1 MPIAFHHRLRVLRR
15 VAWYALAVVL
25 VCVAVVLGVVSQL
38 LPLAER
44 HPDRVAAWLSQ
55 QAGRPITFRSLKTEW
70 TRRGPL
76 LQLDGLQ
83 VGAGNGQGQGLQI
96 GQAEVLV
103 SLYSGLLPGRAFTE
117 LRLRNIALEAERA
130 DDGSWA
136 IRGFPGQKP
145 GGGDPLKSLDGLGEL
160 QVVGGR
166 LHVLAP
172 SLGWDLQLP
181 RIDLR
186 LRVQGRQVR
195 AGARLQGSRA
205 GGEPIEASVLFDR
218 QTGDGRAYLEGEGIA
233 LADWSA
239 LSGLS
244 GMRIRGGRGDVHAWA
259 DLKAHRL
266 AQVQADLGLQQVQL
280 ATQDGAGSTTF
291 EEVRGRARFQRQ
303 ADGWRL
309 DVPQLRMGSKG
320 GNQGVDGLTL
330 AGGARPALLADRL
343 EAAPL
348 LQVLAMSDKLSPRLR
363 GWLQQSRPHA
373 ALSRVQVAGTVQGP
387 LRLSAKVDGVGFS
400 PVGRAPGLTGLAG
413 ALTGDEHGVALALDE
428 AVPLR
433 FDWPSGFGVVHS
445 ASLRGT
451 LAAWREGAGWKAGT
465 PSLVVDGS
473 DFGLDVRGDVW
484 FQNDFT
490 RPWLNIA
497 ANVHDTPVPAARG
510 FWVRHLMS
518 RPSQDWL
525 DMALQGGTVRNGT
538 GLVAGDLDD
547 WPFLHN
553 QGLFDAG
560 ADIDDGRI
568 RFQREWPDMQRL
580 DAHVRFVNNGFSLT
594 GKGQLGEVPI
604 SRIDAGIA
612 DWHETVL
619 KVDAAGGDDAAKLL
633 SLVRHSPLQ
642 KNYGNALKGL
652 TASGPAKVDY
662 RMQLPLRGN
671 SPVERQIDGHVVL
684 EGAHLV
690 DSTWDLDFTDVR
702 GSASFTDAGFD
713 APSLAVS
720 HTGQPGQLSLRAG
733 EAAQDPANVFEAQLQ
748 APLTSDELLDR
759 VPEATW
765 LKAYLRGRSPWTI
778 AVGVGAPAQAGGDP
792 PVRITAQSDLVGTAL
807 QLPAPL
813 EKPASKPLSTMVA
826 VQLPL
831 ETGRVDVNFGK
842 LMALRAQE
850 RAGATGVRVELGR
863 SSIVQPVPASG
874 LSAGGTAGSLDAA
887 GWIAVA
893 RASGSAPAD
902 AALVKAGA
910 ATAPLSSPQAA
921 ANPALPPQPP
931 IAPPAAS
938 QPLKLRGIDITAQK
952 LLLIGG
958 AFPSTRVQ
966 VTPAHASLD
975 VKLDGDA
982 LSGSM
987 HVPDDE
993 NMLVQGQLDRLFWV
1007 SATPSPASD
1016 AAAPS
1021 VTSPPTNAA
1030 APGKA
1035 SPPLE
1040 DDLDPSVLPPLA
1052 LNVGDLRFGGARL
1065 GDTTLRTRKIPGGLR
1080 IDTLQMRSAQQ
1091 KIDVNGDWTGRGRS
1105 ARTHLITKV
1114 DSQDLGALMD
1124 GLGFT
1129 GRVRGGTGKV
1139 DLDLAWPSSP
1149 AGFSLAGLEGSAKL
1163 DAHNG
1168 ALLEVEPGAGRV
1180 LGLFSLTQL
1189 PRRLMLDFRDFF
1201 SRGFAFNRVAG
1212 DVAFT
1217 GGKARTDNTVI
1228 DGPAA
1233 EIRIGGSTDLKD
1245 QTFDQTIHVLPRSG
1259 NLLTVVGAFT
1269 GGPVGAAVGAAA
1281 NAVLRKPLGEI
1292 GAKTYHVTGPWKD
1305 PEVDV
1310 TEHDEPATPA
1320 PGTAQPAQTPVPA
1333 TPAQPR

>member
-15 VAWYALAVVL
+15 MAWYALAVVL
-25 VCVAVVLGVVSQL
+25 VCVAVVLGVASQL

-44 HPDRVAAWLSQ
+44 HPDRVAAWMSQ
-55 QAGRPITFRSLKTEW
+55 QAGRPITFKALKTAW

-83 VGAGNGQGQGLQI
+83 IGAGNGQGEGLQI

-117 LRLRNIALEAERA
+117 LRLRNIALEVERA

-136 IRGFPGQKP
+136 VRGFPGQKP
-145 GGGDPLKSLDGLGEL
+145 GGDPLKTLDGLGEL
-160 QVVGGR
+160 QVVDGR

-181 RIDLR
+181 HIDLR
-186 LRVQGRQVR
+186 LRVQGGQVH
-195 AGARLQGSRA
+195 AGLRLQGSRA
-205 GGEPIEASVLFDR
+205 GGEPIEASALFDR
-218 QTGDGRAYLEGEGIA
+218 QTGDGRAYLRGEGLR

-239 LSGLS
+239 LSGLA
-244 GMRIRGGRGDVHAWA
+244 GMQIRGGQGDLHAWA
-259 DLKAHRL
+259 QLKAHRL
-266 AQVQADLGLQQVQL
+266 SQVQADLGLQQVQL
-280 ATQDGAGSTTF
+280 ATLDGADSTSL
-291 EEVRGRARFQRQ
+291 EEIRGRARFQLQ

-309 DVPQLRMGSKG
+309 DVPQLRLGAKG
-320 GNQGVDGLTL
+320 GTQGVDGLTL
-330 AGGARPALLADRL
+330 AGGAHSALVADHL
-343 EAAPL
+343 EAASL
-348 LQVLAMSDKLSPRLR
+348 LQALAMSDKLSPGLR
-363 GWLQQSRPHA
+363 NWLQQAKPHA
-373 ALSRVQVAGTVQGP
+373 ALSKVQVAGTVQGP
-387 LRLSAKVDGVGFS
+387 LWLSAQVEGLGFS
-400 PVGRAPGLTGLAG
+400 PVGHAPGLTGLAG
-413 ALTGDEHGVALALDE
+413 TLTGDEQGVALVLDQ

-433 FDWPSGFGVVHS
+433 FDWPAGFGVVHT
-445 ASLRGT
+445 ATLQGT

-465 PSLVVDGS
+465 PSLVVTGP

-484 FQNDFT
+484 FQSDFT

-497 ANVHDTPVPAARG
+497 ADVHDTPVPAARG
-510 FWVRHLMS
+510 FWVHHLMS
-518 RPSQDWL
+518 KASLDWL
-525 DMALQGGTVRNGT
+525 DMAMQGGMVRHGT
-538 GLVAGDLDD
+538 GLVTGDLDD

-553 QGLFDAG
+553 QGLFDAQ
-560 ADIDDGRI
+560 ADIDNGRI
-568 RFQREWPDMQRL
+568 RFQADWPDMTDL
-580 DAHVRFVNNGFSLT
+580 DAHVRFVNNGFDLS
-594 GKGQLGEVPI
+594 GKGKLGEVPI
-604 SRIDAGIA
+604 RRIAGGIA

-619 KVDAAGGDDAAKLL
+619 KIDAAGGDDAARLL

-642 KNYGNALKGL
+642 KAYGSSIKGL
-652 TASGPAKVDY
+652 TATGPAKVDY
-662 RMQLPLRGN
+662 TMQLPLR
-671 SPVERQIDGHVVL
+671 SESTVERKIGGHVVL
-684 EGAHLV
+684 EGAHLL
-690 DSTWDLDFTDVR
+690 DTTWDLDFADVR
-702 GSASFTDAGFD
+702 GAAGFTDGGFD
-713 APSLAVS
+713 APSLAINRA
-720 HTGQPGQLSLRAG
+720 GQPGQLALRAG
-733 EAAQDPANVFEAQLQ
+733 DAAQDKANVFEAQLQ
-748 APLTSDELLDR
+748 APLTSDELLQR
-759 VPEATW
+759 VPEITW
-765 LKAYLRGRSPWTI
+765 LQSYLHGRSPWTI
-778 AVGVGAPAQAGGDP
+778 NVGVGAPPANGGDP
-792 PVRITAQSDLVGTAL
+792 TVRINAQSDLVGTTL

-813 EKPASKPLSTMVA
+813 EKPANKSLPASVN

-831 ETGRVDVNFGK
+831 DTGRVDVNFGK

-850 RAGATGVRVELGR
+850 RAGDTGVRIELGH
-863 SSIVQPVPASG
+863 SSILQPVPASG
-874 LSAGGTAGSLDAA
+874 LSAGGTASSLDVA
-887 GWIAVA
+887 GWIALA

-910 ATAPLSSPQAA
+910 AAAALSSPQVV
-921 ANPALPPQPP
+921 ANPALPAQSPVT
-931 IAPPAAS
+931 PPAGS

-958 AFPSTRVQ
+958 AFPATRVQ

-982 LSGSM
+982 LFGSV

-993 NMLVQGQLDRLFWV
+993 NAPVQGQLDRLFWV
-1007 SATPSPASD
+1007 SATPLASPGTTTPSTAATASD
-1016 AAAPS
+1016 
-1021 VTSPPTNAA
+1021 
-1030 APGKA
+1030 KA
-1035 SPPLE
+1035 STPLE
-1040 DDLDPSVLPPLA
+1040 DDLDPSVLSPLA
-1052 LNVGDLRFGGARL
+1052 LDVGDLHFGDAKL
-1065 GDTTLRTRKIPGGLR
+1065 GKTTLRTSKVPGGLR

-1091 KIDVNGDWTGRGRS
+1091 KIDVTGDWTGRGRS
-1105 ARTHLITKV
+1105 ARTHLVAKV
-1114 DSQDLGALMD
+1114 DSQNLGDLMD

-1139 DLDLAWPSSP
+1139 DLDLAWLSSP
-1149 AGFSLAGLEGSAKL
+1149 AGFSLAGLEGSAKM

-1201 SRGFAFNRVAG
+1201 SKGFAFNQISG
-1212 DVAFT
+1212 DVAFANGQAQT
-1217 GGKARTDNTVI
+1217 SNTVI

-1233 EIRIGGSTDLKD
+1233 EIRIGGSTDLKG

-1259 NLLTVVGAFT
+1259 NLLTVVGAVA

-1305 PEVDV
+1305 PKVEVS
-1310 TEHDEPATPA
+1310 EHDEPAAAPA
-1320 PGTAQPAQTPVPA
+1320 PEAAPSTQAPVTA

>member
-15 VAWYALAVVL
+15 MAWYALAVVL
-25 VCVAVVLGVVSQL
+25 VCVAVVLGVASQL

-44 HPDRVAAWLSQ
+44 HPDRVAAWLSRQ
-55 QAGRPITFRSLKTEW
+55 VGRPITFQTLKTEW

-83 VGAGNGQGQGLQI
+83 VGAGDGQGEGLQI

-117 LRLRNIALEAERA
+117 LRLRNIALEAERVE
-130 DDGSWA
+130 DGSWA

-186 LRVQGRQVR
+186 LRVQGHDVH
-195 AGARLQGSRA
+195 AGVRLQGSRA
-205 GGEPIEASVLFDR
+205 GGEPIEAAALFDR
-218 QTGDGRAYLEGEGIA
+218 QTGNGRAYLEGEGIQ
-233 LADWSA
+233 LADWSV
-239 LSGLS
+239 LSGLA
-244 GMRIRGGRGDVHAWA
+244 GVQIRGGRGDVHAWA

-266 AQVQADLGLQQVQL
+266 SQVQADLGLQQVQL
-280 ATQDGAGSTTF
+280 AALDGAGSTMF
-291 EEVRGRARFQRQ
+291 EEVRGRARFQLQ

-309 DVPQLRMGSKG
+309 DVPQLRMGAKG
-320 GNQGVDGLTL
+320 GNQGLDGLTL
-330 AGGARPALLADRL
+330 AGGAHSALVADHL

-348 LQVLAMSDKLSPRLR
+348 LQALAMSDKLSPQLR
-363 GWLQQSRPHA
+363 NWLQQARPHA
-373 ALSRVQVAGTVQGP
+373 ALSKLQVAGTVQGP
-387 LRLSAKVDGVGFS
+387 LRLSAKVEGLGFL
-400 PVGRAPGLTGLAG
+400 PIGHAPGLTGLAG
-413 ALTGDEHGVALALDE
+413 ALTGDEQGVALALDD

-433 FDWPSGFGVVHS
+433 FDWPSGFGVVHT
-445 ASLRGT
+445 ATLRGT
-451 LAAWREGAGWKAGT
+451 VAAWREGAGWKAGT
-465 PSLVVDGS
+465 PSLVVIGP

-484 FQNDFT
+484 FQNNFT

-497 ANVHDTPVPAARG
+497 ADVHDTPVPAARG

-518 RPSQDWL
+518 KPSQDWL
-525 DMALQGGTVRNGT
+525 DMAMQGGTVRNGT
-538 GLVAGDLDD
+538 GLVTGDLDD

-560 ADIDDGRI
+560 ADIEGGRI
-568 RFQREWPDMQRL
+568 RFQPDWPDMQRL

-619 KVDAAGGDDAAKLL
+619 KVDAAGGDDAARLL

-642 KNYGNALKGL
+642 KNYGSALKGL

-662 RMQLPLRGN
+662 RMQLPLRSN
-671 SPVERQIDGHVVL
+671 SPVERQIGGHVVL

-702 GSASFTDAGFD
+702 GSASFTDDGFD
-713 APSLAVS
+713 APSLAV
-720 HTGQPGQLSLRAG
+720 TRAGQPGQLALRAG
-733 EAAQDPANVFEAQLQ
+733 EAAQDRDHVFEAQLQ

-759 VPEATW
+759 VPEITW
-765 LKAYLRGRSPWTI
+765 LKAYLRGRSPWNI
-778 AVGVGAPAQAGGDP
+778 NVGVGAPASAGGDP
-792 PVRITAQSDLVGTAL
+792 PVQITAQSDLVGTAL

-813 EKPASKPLSTMVA
+813 EKPANHPLSATVA

-831 ETGRVDVNFGK
+831 ETGRIDVSFGK

-850 RAGATGVRVELGR
+850 RAGATGVRVEMGHG
-863 SSIVQPVPASG
+863 SIVQPVPASG

-910 ATAPLSSPQAA
+910 ATAPLSNPQAA
-921 ANPALPPQPP
+921 ANPALPP

-938 QPLKLRGIDITAQK
+938 PPLKLRGIDITAQK

-958 AFPSTRVQ
+958 VFPSTRVQ
-966 VTPAHASLD
+966 VTPAQASLD
-975 VKLDGDA
+975 VKLDGDV
-982 LSGSM
+982 LSGSV

-993 NMLVQGQLDRLFWV
+993 NAPVQGQLDRLFWV
-1007 SATPSPASD
+1007 SATPPPQSD
-1016 AAAPS
+1016 AAPPSATAP
-1021 VTSPPTNAA
+1021 TTNAA
-1030 APGKA
+1030 SSSKA
-1035 SPPLE
+1035 STPVE
-1040 DDLDPSVLPPLA
+1040 DDLDPSALPPLE
-1052 LNVGDLRFGGARL
+1052 LKVGELRFGDARL
-1065 GDTTLRTRKIPGGLR
+1065 GDTTLRTRKVPGGLR

-1105 ARTHLITKV
+1105 ARTHLIAKV
-1114 DSQDLGALMD
+1114 DSQDLGGLMD
-1124 GLGFT
+1124 GLGFA

-1149 AGFSLAGLEGSAKL
+1149 AGFSLAELEGSAKL

-1201 SRGFAFNRVAG
+1201 SKGFAFNRVAG
-1212 DVAFT
+1212 DVAFAS
-1217 GGKARTDNTVI
+1217 GQAQTDNTVI

-1233 EIRIGGSTDLKD
+1233 EIRIGGSTDLKA
-1245 QTFDQTIHVLPRSG
+1245 QTFDQTVHVLPRSG

-1305 PEVDV
+1305 PKVDV
-1310 TEHDEPATPA
+1310 TEHDEPVVPLSDPAQPVQTPA
-1320 PGTAQPAQTPVPA
+1320 PA

>member
-1 MPIAFHHRLRVLRR
+1 MPIAFHHRLRLLRR
-15 VAWYALAVVL
+15 LAWYALAVVL
-25 VCVAVVLGVVSQL
+25 VCVALVLGVVSRL

-55 QAGRPITFRSLKTEW
+55 QAGRPITFQSLKTQW

-83 VGAGNGQGQGLQI
+83 VGAGDGQGEGLRI

-130 DDGSWA
+130 EDGSWA

-145 GGGDPLKSLDGLGEL
+145 GGDPLKSLDGLGEL

-186 LRVQGRQVR
+186 LRVQGRQVH
-195 AGARLQGSRA
+195 AGVRLQGSAA
-205 GGEPIEASVLFDR
+205 GGEPIQASALLDR
-218 QTGDGRAYLEGEGIA
+218 QTGDGRMYLQGEGIE

-244 GMRIRGGRGDVHAWA
+244 GVRIGGGQGQVRAWA
-259 DLKAHRL
+259 ELKAHRL
-266 AQVQADLGLQQVQL
+266 SQVQAELGLRQVQL
-280 ATQDGAGSTTF
+280 ARLDGAGSATF
-291 EEVRGRARFQRQ
+291 EEVRGRARFQWT

-309 DVPQLRMGSKG
+309 DVPQLRMGARG

-330 AGGARPALLADRL
+330 AGGAHPALLAERL

-348 LQVLAMSDKLSPRLR
+348 LQALAMSDRLSPRLG
-363 GWLQQSRPHA
+363 GWLQQARPHA
-373 ALSRVQVAGTVQGP
+373 GLSKVQVAGTVQGP
-387 LRLSAKVDGVGFS
+387 LRISAQVDGVGFA
-400 PVGRAPGLTGLAG
+400 PVGHAPGLSGLAG
-413 ALTGDEHGVALALDE
+413 RLTGDEQGLALALN
-428 AVPLR
+428 ASVPLR
-433 FDWPSGFGVVHS
+433 LDWPAGFGVVHT
-445 ASLRGT
+445 ATLHGT
-451 LAAWREGAGWKAGT
+451 LAGWRQGAGWKFGT
-465 PSLVVDGS
+465 PSLVVDGD
-473 DFGLDVRGDVW
+473 DFGVTARGDVW

-497 ANVHDTPVPAARG
+497 AEVHDTPLPAARG
-510 FWVRHLMS
+510 FWVRYLMS
-518 RPSQDWL
+518 KPSQDWL
-525 DMALQGGTVRNGT
+525 DMAMQGGTVRNGT

-547 WPFLHN
+547 WPFLHQ

-560 ADIDDGRI
+560 ADIEGGRI
-568 RFQREWPDMQRL
+568 RFQPDWPDMQRL
-580 DAHVRFVNNGFSLT
+580 DAHVRFVDNGFSLT
-594 GKGQLGEVPI
+594 GKGQLGEVPV

-619 KVDAAGGDDAAKLL
+619 KVDAAGGDDAARLL
-633 SLVRHSPLQ
+633 SLLRHSPLQ
-642 KNYGNALKGL
+642 KTYGGALKGL
-652 TASGPAKVDY
+652 AASGPAKVGY

-671 SPVERQIDGHVVL
+671 SPVERQIAGQVML
-684 EGAHLV
+684 EGAHLA
-690 DSTWDLDFTDVR
+690 DSTWSLDFNGVR
-702 GSASFTDAGFD
+702 GAASFTDTGFD
-713 APSLAVS
+713 APSLAA
-720 HTGQPGQLSLRAG
+720 TRAGQAGTLSLRAG
-733 EAAQDPANVFEAQLQ
+733 EATQDRANVFEAQLQ
-748 APLTSDELLDR
+748 APMSSDELLDR
-759 VPEATW
+759 VPEITW
-765 LKAYLRGRSPWTI
+765 LKAYLRGRSPWNI
-778 AVGVGAPAQAGGDP
+778 SVGVGAPAQPGADP
-792 PVRITAQSDLVGTAL
+792 PVRISAQSDLVGTAL

-813 EKPASKPLSTMVA
+813 EKPAARPLPATLA

-831 ETGRVDVNFGK
+831 ETGGVDVSFGR

-850 RAGATGVRVELGR
+850 RAGATGVRVEMGR
-863 SSIVQPVPASG
+863 SSVLQPVPASG

-887 GWIAVA
+887 GWIALA

-902 AALVKAGA
+902 AAVVKAGA

-921 ANPALPPQPP
+921 ANPALPPPP
-931 IAPPAAS
+931 IAPPAAG

-966 VTPAHASLD
+966 VTPAQASLE
-975 VKLDGDA
+975 VKLEGDA
-982 LSGSM
+982 LSGSV
-987 HVPDDE
+987 HVPDDG
-993 NMLVQGQLDRLFWV
+993 NAPVQGQLDRLFWV
-1007 SATPSPASD
+1007 SATP
-1016 AAAPS
+1016 PS
-1021 VTSPPTNAA
+1021 AA
-1030 APGKA
+1030 APGAASVPVAPSSKA
-1035 SPPLE
+1035 STPLE
-1040 DDLDPSVLPPLA
+1040 DDLDPSALPPLA
-1052 LNVGDLRFGGARL
+1052 LKVGDLRFGDARL
-1065 GDTTLRTRKIPGGLR
+1065 GATMLRTAKVPGGLR
-1080 IDTLQMRSAQQ
+1080 IDTLQMRSAKQ
-1091 KIDVNGDWTGRGRS
+1091 KIDVSGDWTGRGRD
-1105 ARTHLITKV
+1105 ARTHLNAQV

-1129 GRVRGGTGKV
+1129 GRMRGGTGKV

-1149 AGFSLAGLEGSAKL
+1149 AGFSLAGLEGSARL

-1180 LGLFSLTQL
+1180 LGLLSLAQL

-1201 SRGFAFNRVAG
+1201 FKGLAFNRMAG

-1217 GGKARTDNTVI
+1217 GGQARTDDTVI
-1228 DGPAA
+1228 ESPAA
-1233 EIRIGGSTDLKD
+1233 EIRIGGSTDLKE
-1245 QTFDQTIHVLPRSG
+1245 QTFDQTVHVLPRSG

-1281 NAVLRKPLGEI
+1281 NAVLHKPLGEI

-1305 PEVDV
+1305 PKVEVS
-1310 TEHDEPATPA
+1310 EHDEPEALA
-1320 PGTAQPAQTPVPA
+1320 PDPMRPAQMDAPA

>member
-15 VAWYALAVVL
+15 MAWYALAVVL

-55 QAGRPITFRSLKTEW
+55 QAGRPITFQHLKTEW

-83 VGAGNGQGQGLQI
+83 VGAANGQGEGLQI

-130 DDGSWA
+130 EDGSWA
-136 IRGFPGQKP
+136 IRGFPGQKT
-145 GGGDPLKSLDGLGEL
+145 GGDPLKSLDGLGEL
-160 QVVGGR
+160 QLVGGR

-181 RIDLR
+181 RIDAR
-186 LRVQGRQVR
+186 LRVQGREVR
-195 AGARLQGSRA
+195 AGLRLQGSRTD
-205 GGEPIEASVLFDR
+205 GEPIEAAALFDR

-233 LADWSA
+233 LADWQA
-239 LSGLS
+239 LSGLA
-244 GMRIRGGRGDVHAWA
+244 GMQLRGGQGELHAWA
-259 DLKAHRL
+259 RLKAHRL
-266 AQVQADLGLQQVQL
+266 DQIQAELALQQVQL
-280 ATQDGAGSTTF
+280 ATVDGSASTAF
-291 EEVRGRARFQRQ
+291 EEVRGRARFQLQ
-303 ADGWRL
+303 ADAWRL
-309 DVPQLRMGSKG
+309 DVPQLRLGAKG

-330 AGGARPALLADRL
+330 AGGARSALLVDHL

-348 LQVLAMSDKLSPRLR
+348 LQALAMSNQVKPALR
-363 GWLQQSRPHA
+363 NWLQQAKPHA
-373 ALSRVQVAGTVQGP
+373 ALSNVQVAGTVQGP
-387 LRLSAKVDGVGFS
+387 LRLSATVDGLAFS
-400 PVGRAPGLTGLAG
+400 PVGHAPGLSGLAG
-413 ALTGDEHGVALALDE
+413 TLSGDEQGMALALNE
-428 AVPLR
+428 AAPFK
-433 FDWPSGFGVVHS
+433 FDWPAGFGVVHN
-445 ASLRGT
+445 ATLHGT
-451 LAAWREGAGWKAGT
+451 LAGWREGAGWKFGT
-465 PSLVVDGS
+465 PSLVVDGE
-473 DFGLDVRGDVW
+473 DFGVTARGDVW

-490 RPWLNIA
+490 RPWLNVA
-497 ANVHDTPVPAARG
+497 ADVHDTPVPAARG

-518 RPSQDWL
+518 KASLDWL
-525 DMALQGGTVRNGT
+525 DTAMQGGTVRNGT

-553 QGLFDAG
+553 QGLFDAQ
-560 ADIDDGRI
+560 ADIDQGRI
-568 RFQREWPDMQRL
+568 RFQNTWPDMTEL
-580 DAHVRFVNNGFSLT
+580 EAHVRFVNNGFDLS
-594 GKGQLGEVPI
+594 GKGKLGEVPI
-604 SRIDAGIA
+604 ARISGGIA

-619 KVDAAGGDDAAKLL
+619 KIDAQGGDDAARLL
-633 SLVRHSPLQ
+633 SLVRHSPLD
-642 KNYGNALKGL
+642 KAYGSSLKGL
-652 TASGPAKVDY
+652 SASGPAKVDY
-662 RMQLPLRGN
+662 TMQLPLRSN
-671 SPVERQIDGHVVL
+671 SAVPRQIGGHVVL
-684 EGAHLV
+684 DGAHLV
-690 DSTWDLDFTDVR
+690 DTTWDLDFTEVR
-702 GSASFTDAGFD
+702 GTASFSDGGFD
-713 APSLAVS
+713 APSLSVVRA
-720 HTGQPGQLSLRAG
+720 GQPGQLALRAG
-733 EAAQDPANVFEAQLQ
+733 DAAQDKANVFEAQLQ
-748 APLTSDELLDR
+748 APLTSDELLQR
-759 VPEATW
+759 VPEITW
-765 LKAYLRGRSPWTI
+765 LQAYLHGRSPWTI
-778 AVGVGAPAQAGGDP
+778 NVGVGAPPQAGGDP
-792 PVRITAQSDLVGTAL
+792 PVRILAQSDLVGTAL

-813 EKPASKPLSTMVA
+813 DKPANRPLAASVA

-831 ETGRVDVNFGK
+831 DTGKVDVNFGK

-863 SSIVQPVPASG
+863 SSIAQPVPASG
-874 LSAGGTAGSLDAA
+874 LSAGGTASALDAA
-887 GWIAVA
+887 GWIALA

-902 AALVKAGA
+902 TSLVKAGA
-910 ATAPLSSPQAA
+910 AGAQLSSPQAA
-921 ANPALPPQPP
+921 ADPSLPPQPP
-931 IAPPAAS
+931 IAPPTGSA
-938 QPLKLRGIDITAQK
+938 PLKLRGIDITAQK

-966 VTPAHASLD
+966 VTPAQAALE

-982 LSGSM
+982 LSGNV

-993 NMLVQGQLDRLFWV
+993 NAPVQGQLARLYWV
-1007 SATPSPASD
+1007 SATPPPAD
-1016 AAAPS
+1016 GAP
-1021 VTSPPTNAA
+1021 
-1030 APGKA
+1030 APLPAPAKG
-1035 SPPLE
+1035 STPLE
-1040 DDLDPSVLPPLA
+1040 DDLDPSALPPLA
-1052 LNVGDLRFGGARL
+1052 LDVDDLRFGEAKL
-1065 GDTTLRTRKIPGGLR
+1065 GDTTLRTRKVPGGLH

-1091 KIDVNGDWTGRGRS
+1091 KIDVTGDWTGRGAS
-1105 ARTHLITKV
+1105 ARTHLLAKV

-1201 SRGFAFNRVAG
+1201 SKGLAFNRIGG

-1217 GGKARTDNTVI
+1217 GGHAQTDNTVI
-1228 DGPAA
+1228 EGPAA
-1233 EIRIGGSTDLKD
+1233 EIRIDGSTDLKA

-1259 NLLTVVGAFT
+1259 NLLTVVGAVA

-1305 PEVDV
+1305 PKVDV
-1310 TEHDEPATPA
+1310 TEHEEPEAAAPAPSPQSTTPATPA
-1320 PGTAQPAQTPVPA
+1320 P
-1333 TPAQPR
+1333 PR